1 MDGAR
6 KVGGELV
13 LLALVLFIGLVLA
26 QPAVLLVALPIATH
40 LTLGLALARQ
50 PRGLQVTRSLSTHRT
65 HEGEIVEANVSV
77 SNADGYLDLAMI
89 IEEQQLTRHK
99 AEGTTGLA
107 ARLPDGGSMLLSY
120 TTRPPRGFY
129 PLEGPRTYIR
139 DLLGFKTWEGTAA
152 CPDKL
157 WVFPRYDPVGRVGL
171 SPRQT
176 LSIPGSARSRRGGEG
191 VQFLATRPYVP
202 GDNLRRINW
211 KALARR
217 NQPVVNLYEEERA
230 ADVTVVLDG
239 RDRIYLP
246 LGGREPF
253 EHAVR
258 ACAAL
263 CDSAI
268 RDGHRTGLLLYGERL
283 EWVFSGCGRV
293 QRERLLQ
300 ELARANLGFS
310 DAFSDL
316 GNLPSRLFPSGSSV
330 IIVSPFAPGDEE
342 TLGLLRARGY
352 DVLALVPITS
362 QPEKTEREPVRLARR
377 LIALERELM
386 LQVLM
391 SAGIRIAVWDV
402 SRPLGPLI
410 KAAWRRRQ

>member
-1 MDGAR
+1 M
-6 KVGGELV
+6 
-13 LLALVLFIGLVLA
+13 LALVLFIGLVLA
-26 QPAVLLVALPIATH
+26 QPAVLLVALPIAIH
-40 LTLGLALARQ
+40 LTVGLALARH
-50 PRGLQVTRSLSTHRT
+50 PKSLQVTRSLSAHRT
-65 HEGEIVEANVSV
+65 HEGDIVEAELSLQNT
-77 SNADGYLDLAMI
+77 DGHLDLVML
-89 IEEQQLTRHK
+89 IEEQELARHRS
-99 AEGTTGLA
+99 EGTTSLA
-107 ARLPDGGSMLLSY
+107 TPLPDGGSMLLSY
-120 TTRPPRGFY
+120 ATRPPRGFY
-129 PLEGPRTYIR
+129 PLAGPRTYVR
-139 DLLGFKTWEGTAA
+139 DLLGFTTWESTMA
-152 CPDKL
+152 CPTRL

-191 VQFLATRPYVP
+191 VQFLATRPYIP

-211 KALARR
+211 KALARC
-217 NQPVVNLYEEERA
+217 NQPVINLYEEERA
-230 ADVTVVLDG
+230 ANVTVVLDG

-246 LGGREPF
+246 LGGQEPF

-342 TLGLLRARGY
+342 ALGLLRARGY
-352 DVLALVPITS
+352 DVLALVPVVS
-362 QPEKTEREPVRLARR
+362 SPENTRQESIRLAGR

-402 SRPLGPLI
+402 SHPLGPVI
-410 KAAWRRRQ
+410 NAAWRRRQ

>member
-13 LLALVLFIGLVLA
+13 LLALVLFTGLVLA

-50 PRGLQVTRSLSTHRT
+50 PTVPQVTRSLSTHRT
-65 HEGEIVEANVSV
+65 HEGDIVEAELSV
-77 SNADGYLDLAMI
+77 RNADGHLDLVMI
-89 IEEQQLTRHK
+89 SEEQKLARHK
-99 AEGTTGLA
+99 AEGTTSLA
-107 ARLPDGGSMLLSY
+107 APLPIGGSVLLSY
-120 TTRPPRGFY
+120 ATRPPRGFY
-129 PLEGPRTYIR
+129 PLEGPRTSVR
-139 DLLGFKTWEGTAA
+139 DLLGFRSWEGTAA
-152 CPDKL
+152 CPTRL
-157 WVFPRYDPVGRVGL
+157 WVFPRFDPVGRVGL

-176 LSIPGSARSRRGGEG
+176 LSFPGSARSRRGGEG

-217 NQPVVNLYEEERA
+217 NQPVVNLYEQERA
-230 ADVTVVLDG
+230 ANVTVVLDG

-246 LGGREPF
+246 LGGQEPF

-263 CDSAI
+263 CDSAV
-268 RDGHRTGLLLYGERL
+268 RDGHRTSLLLYGERL
-283 EWVFSGCGRV
+283 EWVFYGSGRI

-300 ELARANLGFS
+300 ELARANLGLS

-342 TLGLLRARGY
+342 ALGLLRARGY

-362 QPEKTEREPVRLARR
+362 PPEKTEQEPVRLARR

-402 SRPLGPLI
+402 GHPLGPVI
-410 KAAWRRRQ
+410 RNAWRRRQ